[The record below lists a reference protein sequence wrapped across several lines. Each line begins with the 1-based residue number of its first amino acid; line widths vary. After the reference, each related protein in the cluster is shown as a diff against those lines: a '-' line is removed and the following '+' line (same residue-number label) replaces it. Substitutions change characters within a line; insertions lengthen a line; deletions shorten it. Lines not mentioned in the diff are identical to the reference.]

1 MGDMPLRRAA
11 QYVRM
16 STEHQNYSIEY
27 QSATNAAYAAEHGC
41 EIVRTYADEGIS
53 GLTLERR
60 PGLKALLADV
70 LAGGAGFEVV
80 LTYDVSRWGRFQ
92 DADEAAHYEFLCRTA
107 GVAIEYTAEAFRND
121 GSLVSTLMKQV
132 KRVMAAEYSR
142 DLSAK
147 ISRAKRGLGLKGYW
161 MGGPAPFGLRRCV
174 VATDG
179 TPRGV
184 LEAHEQNGL
193 LGYRTI
199 LVRGPEA
206 EVETVRLIFRMFV
219 VWGLSIPSIV
229 VRLNSDPGRRI
240 PGRDWTEWRVR
251 HILKDEGYI
260 GVLVIMKRP
269 SILKRSKLQPREKW
283 LRVPGA
289 CPALVSPGLFELA
302 QRNMLP
308 LNQRDD
314 DEALLDELRGLW
326 ARQGRLSQLVIARD
340 PGVQS
345 VGVYERRFGSVER
358 AFELIGYQPTAAQ
371 RAQAARIRE
380 VKPHLRRNYA
390 SRISDEEALQK
401 VRALLETHGK
411 LDSEL
416 IARAPGVPWPAF
428 YRARFGSL
436 RRVYALLGYAPR
448 KSQYLRFKPELQ
460 PE

>member
-1 MGDMPLRRAA
+1 MGDLPVRRAA

-27 QSATNAAYAAEHGC
+27 QSAANAAYAAEHGC

-92 DADEAAHYEFLCRTA
+92 DVDEAAHYEFICRTA
-107 GVAIEYTAEAFRND
+107 GVALEYTAESFRND

-132 KRVMAAEYSR
+132 RRVMAAEYSR

-147 ISRAKRGLGLKGYW
+147 VSRAKLGLSLKGYW
-161 MGGPAPFGLRRCV
+161 TGGPAPFGLRRCV

-179 TPRGV
+179 TPRGI
-184 LEAHEQNGL
+184 LEAHEHNAL

-206 EVETVRLIFRMFV
+206 EVETVQLIFRMFV
-219 VWGLSIPSIV
+219 VWGLSIPSITT
-229 VRLNSDPGRRI
+229 RLNGDPKRRI
-240 PGRDWTEWRVR
+240 PGREWTEWRVR

-269 SILKRSKLQPREKW
+269 SVLKRPKLQPREKW

-289 CPALVSPGLFELA
+289 CPALVSRGLFELA
-302 QRNMLP
+302 QFNMLP
-308 LNQRDD
+308 LNQRGDE
-314 DEALLDELRGLW
+314 EALLDDLRDLW
-326 ARQGRLSQLVIARD
+326 ARRGRLSQKVIAED
-340 PGVQS
+340 PS
-345 VGVYERRFGSVER
+345 VKSANTYARRFGSVER
-358 AFELIGYQPTAAQ
+358 ALALIGYQPTPLQ
-371 RAQAARIRE
+371 QAQAERIRKA
-380 VKPHLRRNYA
+380 KPYQRRNYA
-390 SRISDEEALQK
+390 SQISDEEALQK
-401 VRALLETHGK
+401 VRTLLETHGK
-411 LDSEL
+411 IDSEL
-416 IARAPGVPWPAF
+416 IGRAPGVPCPGF
-428 YRARFGSL
+428 YRKRFGSL
-436 RRVYALLGYAPR
+436 RRVYALIGYTPR
-448 KSQYLRFKPELQ
+448 PSQYLRFKPGALLR
-460 PE
+460 